1 MNKVDK
7 KIRKMARQTDCPV
20 SSDYE
25 ERVEQL
31 LKNLNG
37 EKGKPEKNHGFFMS
51 RAGFAVCVICAI
63 VFVTVPPVTAK
74 VSNAVKERM
83 ESMSQKEL
91 EERLDAGT
99 NPHKQTREHD
109 TETLAFSRKWSKEE
123 EERFNKLR
131 GKYKTEGLFPE
142 GELQI
147 VDKLEENVEI
157 SSPVFE
163 IWNREIFLP
172 ERELTDE
179 ELLQVIDFK
188 YKDEYAIENSEAA
201 KGLEAAQQDFD
212 NNPNPG
218 KNDLAEE
225 EAISKA
231 SEYLGAMYDLDIEKM
246 NKTTEFVMGNGTKLE
261 SDQYEYG
268 EWEVTFKGDDEWSYV
283 VNVSRHTGKLVQ
295 INLCKEGYLYGS
307 FGHYPILIDEELYT
321 SAYKKA
327 KDIINNITDAKIVK
341 STVGFD
347 TPWDGGIEVVFYM
360 DNHCAYQFQY
370 ITEDGVFSGMDV
382 NEREY
387 DEYLASS
394 HGDYKVILME

>member
-1 MNKVDK
+1 MNKLDK
-7 KIRKMARQTDCPV
+7 RIRKIARQTDCPV

-37 EKGKPEKNHGFFMS
+37 EKRNPEKNHGFFMS
-51 RAGFAVCVICAI
+51 RAGFAVCAICAI

-91 EERLDAGT
+91 EERLDAET
-99 NPHKQTREHD
+99 NPRKQTREHD

-123 EERFNKLR
+123 EGRFNKLR
-131 GKYKTEGLFPE
+131 GKYKAEGLFPE

-188 YKDEYAIENSEAA
+188 YKGEYAIENSEAA
-201 KGLEAAQQDFD
+201 KGLVAAQQDFA

-218 KNDLAEE
+218 KDDLAEE

-231 SEYLGAMYDLDIEKM
+231 SEYLGAMYDLDIGKM
-246 NKTTEFVMGNGTKLE
+246 NKTTEFVMGNGSKLE
-261 SDQYEYG
+261 NDQYEYG
-268 EWEVTFKGDDEWSYV
+268 EWEVTFKGEDEWSYV
-283 VNVSRHTGKLVQ
+283 VNVSRHTGELIQ

-307 FGHYPILIDEELYT
+307 FGHYPISIDEELYT

-347 TPWDGGIEVVFYM
+347 TLYDGCIEVVFYM

-394 HGDYKVILME
+394 RGDYKVISME

>member
-1 MNKVDK
+1 MNKLDK
-7 KIRKMARQTDCPV
+7 KIRKMAKRTECPV
-20 SSDYE
+20 SRDYE

-37 EKGKPEKNHGFFMS
+37 ERGKSEKNHRFFMS
-51 RAGFAVCVICAI
+51 RAGFAVCAICAI
-63 VFVTVPPVTAK
+63 VLVTVPSVTAK

-91 EERLDAGT
+91 DERLDAGT
-99 NPHKQTREHD
+99 NPRKQTREHD
-109 TETLAFSRKWSKEE
+109 TEALAFSRKWSKEE

-131 GKYKTEGLFPE
+131 GKYKAEGLFPE

-147 VDKLEENVEI
+147 VDKLEENAEI

-179 ELLQVIDFK
+179 ELLQVIDYE
-188 YKDEYAIENSEAA
+188 YKEAYAIENSEVA
-201 KGLEAAQQDFD
+201 KGLRTAEQDFND
-212 NNPNPG
+212 NPNPG
-218 KNDLAEE
+218 KNDLSEE

-231 SEYLGAMYDLDIEKM
+231 SEYLGAMYDLDVGKM
-246 NKTTEFVMGNGTKLE
+246 NKTTEFVMGNGSMME
-261 SDQYEYG
+261 NGQYEYG
-268 EWEVTFKGDDEWSYV
+268 EWEVIFKGEDEWSYV
-283 VNVSRHTGKLVQ
+283 VNVSRHTGELVQ

-307 FGHYPILIDEELYT
+307 FGHYPVLIDEELYT

-327 KDIINNITDAKIVK
+327 KNIINNMTDAKIVK

-347 TPWDGGIEVVFYM
+347 TPSDGYMEIVFYM
-360 DNHCAYQFQY
+360 DNHCSYQFQY
-370 ITEDGVFSGMDV
+370 ITEDEVFSSMDV
-382 NEREY
+382 GKREY

-394 HGDYKVILME
+394 IGDYKVILME